1 LRLVGEKLERALSS
15 LPEPER
21 LVPVERIGEL
31 LSVSTDW
38 VYDRA
43 AAGELPCYRVGRQLR
58 FAPSEVWAVVQ
69 TWRQSPGG
77 K

>member
-1 LRLVGEKLERALSS
+1 MVGTALPNQPEQLVLVEK
-15 LPEPER
+15 
-21 LVPVERIGEL
+21 IGEL

-43 AAGELPCYRVGRQLR
+43 AAGELPSYRIGRQLR

-69 TWRQSPGG
+69 TWRQGPRSDGID
-77 K
+77 